1 MIKIYPYYL
10 ILICLSVPVHAMEHA
25 QKNKERMKSL
35 YVHDIMPHMLAYTK
49 TSQDKSIEVLIELAQ
64 TNVMSAYPHWKFE
77 HLYKWMAWRAQD
89 ADVQVDIAILKR
101 YIAAIIDKS
110 SASCNLA
117 DVAQDITQ
125 NNQALRWVVIADS
138 ASALS
143 DECIRQ
149 RWNLFIERIG
159 ESIPMKFNE

>member
-1 MIKIYPYYL
+1 M
-10 ILICLSVPVHAMEHA
+10 PVHAMENAH
-25 QKNKERMKSL
+25 KNKERMNSL
-35 YVHDIMPHMLAYTK
+35 YVHDIMPHMPGYTK
-49 TSQDKSIEVLIELAQ
+49 ASQDRSVQVLIELAQ
-64 TNVMSAYPHWKFE
+64 TNVASEYPHWKFE

-143 DECIRQ
+143 DECIKQ

-159 ESIPMKFNE
+159 ESIPLQFGK